1 VNDTTIHILI
11 TRDNGDGSPLEPL
24 ISGFMRLKAMTPKGD
39 GTVDITIQA
48 GARYHETDQ
57 PSQLEILRLVR
68 DFADEYIGNPGN
80 DDAGNAAEIEI
91 PKSKLN

>member
-1 VNDTTIHILI
+1 MNDTTIHIVI

-24 ISGFMRLKAMTPKGD
+24 ISGFMRLTTMTPKGD

-48 GARYHETDQ
+48 GARFHETDE

-68 DFADEYIGNPGN
+68 DFANEYIDNPGN
-80 DDAGNAAEIEI
+80 GNAGNAEGAIA
-91 PKSKLN
+91 KSKLN